1 MLLAGHYA
9 MPVVNWSTPNAMDLR
24 EWFLLSGF
32 FYLTL
37 FPAFSRLPWVRQF
50 KHKVSRDSCWSSK
63 HSPGPTFCFNHSNP
77 QKSYMWLVLL
87 KVEAGQSRNINPHG
101 ELILPNISFE
111 IFASYGIWTLFA
123 IGEHVTSLLSE
134 PLSHRAL
141 QIVVNYLEANLN
153 LALS

>member
-1 MLLAGHYA
+1 
-9 MPVVNWSTPNAMDLR
+9 
-24 EWFLLSGF
+24 
-32 FYLTL
+32 
-37 FPAFSRLPWVRQF
+37 
-50 KHKVSRDSCWSSK
+50 
-63 HSPGPTFCFNHSNP
+63 
-77 QKSYMWLVLL
+77 MWLVLL